1 MVVTPYNLLVA
12 MIVVLGLNQALIRF
26 SLYARVP
33 FLYWLIQA
41 MDVIIVGFVFA
52 HGIPGLVGT
61 ARLINWI
68 IGLVISLHFVQNYQA
83 KLAAASD
90 ERREEIEREWEELQ
104 ARREEIHRQEA
115 EQARSRAKKPEPPA
129 QS

>member
-33 FLYWLIQA
+33 VLYWVIQA
-41 MDVIIVGFVFA
+41 MDVLIVGFLVA
-52 HGIPGLVGT
+52 HGIPGLVGSGK
-61 ARLINWI
+61 LINWI
-68 IGLVISLHFVQNYQA
+68 IGLVVSLHFVQNYQA
-83 KLAAASD
+83 KLAAVSD

-115 EQARSRAKKPEPPA
+115 EAAKKKPRPPA
-129 QS
+129 QG

>member
-41 MDVIIVGFVFA
+41 LDVVIVGFVFV
-52 HGIPGLVGT
+52 HGIPGLVGSGK
-61 ARLINWI
+61 LINWI
-68 IGLVISLHFVQNYQA
+68 IGLVVSLHFVQNYQA

-104 ARREEIHRQEA
+104 ARREEIQRQEA
-115 EQARSRAKKPEPPA
+115 EAAKSKGREPDPPA
-129 QS
+129 QG